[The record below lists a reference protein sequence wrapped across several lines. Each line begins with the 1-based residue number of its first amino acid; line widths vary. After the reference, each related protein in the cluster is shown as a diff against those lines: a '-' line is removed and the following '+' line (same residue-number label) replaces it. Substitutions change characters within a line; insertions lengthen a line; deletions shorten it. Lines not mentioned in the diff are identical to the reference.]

1 MIITALMYLEESV
14 FLIKSCFVKIFSLI
28 RILTQP
34 PPIAT
39 YITGPLSTTI
49 NAERVLSG
57 TDVVGIVA
65 VVVVV
70 VVGRLMSSKRV

>member
-1 MIITALMYLEESV
+1 MIIATLMYLEESV

-28 RILTQP
+28 RIP
-34 PPIAT
+34 PLIAT
-39 YITGPLSTTI
+39 YVTGPSSTTM